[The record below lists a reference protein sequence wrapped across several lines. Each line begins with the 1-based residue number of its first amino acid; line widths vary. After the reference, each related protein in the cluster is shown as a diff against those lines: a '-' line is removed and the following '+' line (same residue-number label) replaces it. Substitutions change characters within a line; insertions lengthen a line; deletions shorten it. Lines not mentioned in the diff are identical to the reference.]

1 QTRGYTMRTSM
12 IPSGA
17 RRLTT
22 YSEFNSYL
30 ENFVAGH
37 YPFLWVV
44 GRPGI
49 GKTESIK
56 DATNGKAV
64 YYRKSGQLT
73 PASFYDGCYLHRG
86 EPVILDDSEEL
97 LDYPLGA
104 KLISALGDTTPI
116 KHLSWDIRSRL
127 PPNIPS
133 TFSTSSGL
141 CILANRSTVHR
152 AIQSRAIILYF

>member
-1 QTRGYTMRTSM
+1 
-12 IPSGA
+12 
-17 RRLTT
+17 
-22 YSEFNSYL
+22 
-30 ENFVAGH
+30 
-37 YPFLWVV
+37 FLWFAAPSCT
-44 GRPGI
+44 GMTNAI
-49 GKTESIK
+49 KYATTGKP
-56 DATNGKAV
+56 V
-64 YYRKSGQLT
+64 YARKPGQLT
-73 PASFYDGCYLHRG
+73 PGIFYAGCYLHRG